1 LGVHS
6 LKAAVLPLSGF
17 FVYSARQYKRQRM
30 PHYEP
35 LILAVDELD
44 DLDNGLSFALPPT
57 SSAESSSSSSSPPSR
72 VLRAGVPSDFTGKSS
87 NEAML
92 VNPAFDD
99 DPSGSS
105 EEVMDT

>member
-1 LGVHS
+1 M
-6 LKAAVLPLSGF
+6 
-17 FVYSARQYKRQRM
+17 YSARQYKRQRM

-44 DLDNGLSFALPPT
+44 DLDDGLSFALPPT

-99 DPSGSS
+99 PSVIS